1 MRLVVIV
8 VGRPRDSALGAAA
21 REYESRA
28 AHYWPLALIEVK
40 AESSR
45 GRSPEFVKG
54 KEGDRILAHVPSTGG
69 LIACAEIG
77 KTMNSTGFSN
87 FLRESRDHDN
97 DVAIAIGGTFGLA
110 EAVIKASFLKLS
122 LAPWTLPHE
131 LARVVLAEQIYRAGT
146 IVRGEPYH
154 KG

>member
-8 VGRPRDSALGAAA
+8 VGRPRDSVLGIAA
-21 REYESRA
+21 REYETRA
-28 AHYWPLALIEVK
+28 CHYWPLTVIEVK
-40 AESSR
+40 EESAR

-54 KEGDRILAHVPSTGG
+54 KEGDRILAHVPPGG
-69 LIACAEIG
+69 SFIACVERGTAM
-77 KTMNSTGFSN
+77 TSDQFSHL
-87 FLRESRDHDN
+87 LRRNRDEDR
-97 DVAIAIGGTFGLA
+97 DVALAVGGTFGLA
-110 EAVIKASFLKLS
+110 EGVVQAASFTLS

-154 KG
+154 KR